1 MDTTAEAVDELFRV
15 TYKGITYTFRLAEEL
30 LAGGGKLVA
39 GAAHGGAAL
48 AGIFA
53 ALKHQEY
60 RTKGAVKFENL
71 LQRGKGFAQF
81 DITHRCRLQ
90 CLYHQFPLSSLNSC
104 PDLCHLSE
112 WYSR

>member
-53 ALKHQEY
+53 AL
-60 RTKGAVKFENL
+60 
-71 LQRGKGFAQF
+71 
-81 DITHRCRLQ
+81 
-90 CLYHQFPLSSLNSC
+90 
-104 PDLCHLSE
+104 
-112 WYSR
+112 

>member
-81 DITHRCRLQ
+81 DMADMPH
-90 CLYHQFPLSSLNSC
+90 
-104 PDLCHLSE
+104 LCYNGCSNVRE
-112 WYSR
+112 VMAWAQGNGKT